1 MHPSINK
8 DEIYVCELSLN
19 SLMKRVKP
27 LKYQKSSIYPDIVK
41 DVAFLI
47 DEDIESSNITK
58 EIRKNGGGILTNINI
73 FDLYVG
79 EHIEKNKKSIAY
91 SLTFNSS
98 DRTLTEEEVDEV
110 FRKIID
116 KVRNKFNCDIRDK

>member
-1 MHPSINK
+1 
-8 DEIYVCELSLN
+8 
-19 SLMKRVKP
+19 MKRVKP